1 MSLLKALFTIIF
13 LLFTAS
19 ITYSQTITSFQSI
32 NNLIPNEGH
41 FLEVAKLDICANGKF
56 AVSCSEPDELTTN
69 STIKLWD
76 LTTARLLRNLPGVD
90 YALSPDKNTLYLNQ
104 IAKNQDFNKIDKTI
118 IILDLISLSEIQTT
132 NYKYRINKISS
143 DGRLAL
149 SYDTNANSFIFDLK
163 SNKKLTVLAGKLLFL
178 SDDFSL
184 ALLEVNQETKL
195 YNINKN
201 QYLSSFSREISCLS
215 LSPNG
220 KYALINNSDEIILL
234 NLSTNKSISLDI
246 KNSDVWKVSFSK
258 NSKQIGVLSYNLDL
272 RIYNLFGEQINYIT
286 QLNKPNIS
294 INDSEVSLDLDR
306 LQLAICETEKFY
318 YCDFNKNYYI
328 SNSLAQ
334 SYLPAYTRTNPQG
347 NLLIC
352 EEFYD
357 EETRKLVAWD
367 LKAGKPLYSSVLEK
381 HQENINLANFI
392 LSDSFIAL
400 LTTTGFNIYDLK
412 QDKLIL
418 QATGKFI
425 SFTKNSANVLVLEQG
440 HLVLYSLANSKPIA
454 LFQHSQLIHN
464 ATVNTKFVVGLD
476 VQGNLI
482 IWDIETAKQVF
493 KVDSLTNP
501 IKTFILSNSEKFL
514 VTVHQTEIKIWSVAE
529 NCLNKSIPINSK
541 KLAVFL
547 SANDKTLLL
556 IDKITGK
563 AQVWDIKEGLLVSN
577 LGKVVDTNQLDV
589 HISSDGYLATING
602 VLWDLNNIKPIS
614 NISSGYITFL
624 ATNKV
629 ILASNNGYEIWDIKQ
644 NSLLATIRNYESN
657 WLVYSPEGFFD
668 GSKESIKLLSL
679 KLAKW
684 PYLQVFDKHLEEQF
698 YTPNLLSKVVK

>member
-19 ITYSQTITSFQSI
+19 ITYSQTINTFQSI

-41 FLEVAKLDICANGKF
+41 LLEVAKLDICANGKF

-69 STIKLWD
+69 PTIKLWD
-76 LTTARLLRNLPGVD
+76 LATARLLRNLPGVD

-104 IAKNQDFNKIDKTI
+104 IAKNQDFNQTNKTI
-118 IILDLISLSEIQTT
+118 IILDLISLSEVQTI
-132 NYKYRINKISS
+132 NYKYRINQISS
-143 DGRLAL
+143 NARLAL
-149 SYDTNANSFIFDLK
+149 SYDINTSAFIFELK
-163 SNKKLTVLAGKLLFL
+163 SGKKLAQLPGNLLFL
-178 SDDFSL
+178 SDDFSI

-195 YNINKN
+195 YDVAKNK
-201 QYLSSFSREISCLS
+201 YLAILPNASTGLA

-220 KYALINNSDEIILL
+220 KYLLLNNNEQIILL
-234 NLSTNKSISLDI
+234 NLSTKQSIPLDI

-272 RIYNLFGEQINYIT
+272 KIYNLFGEKINYIT

-294 INDSEVSLDLDR
+294 INDAEVSLDLDS
-306 LQLAICETEKFY
+306 LQFAICETEKFY
-318 YCDFNKNYYI
+318 YYDFNKNYYV

-334 SYLPAYTRTNPQG
+334 SYLPAYSRTNSQG
-347 NLLIC
+347 SLLIC

-367 LKAGKPLYSSVLEK
+367 LKVGKPLYSSVLEE
-381 HQENINLANFI
+381 HQENINLANLA

-400 LTTTGFNIYDLK
+400 PTTTGFNIYDLR

-418 QATGKFI
+418 QVTGKSI
-425 SFTKNSANVLVLEQG
+425 SFTKNSASVLVLEQG
-440 HLVLYSLANSKPIA
+440 YLVLYSLTTSKPIA

-464 ATVNTKFVVGLD
+464 AIVNTQFVVGLD
-476 VQGNLI
+476 VQGNVI

-493 KVDSLTNP
+493 KVDSLSSP
-501 IKTFILSNSEKFL
+501 IRQFILSNSEKFL
-514 VTVHQTEIKIWSVAE
+514 LTIHQREIKIWSIEE
-529 NCLNKSIPINSK
+529 NRLDKSLPTDSK
-541 KLAVFL
+541 KLAAFL

-556 IDKITGK
+556 IDKTSGK
-563 AQVWDIKEGLLVSN
+563 AEVWDVEQALRVSS
-577 LGKVVDTNQLDV
+577 LGKVVDTSQLDI
-589 HISSDGYLATING
+589 HISPNGHLATING
-602 VLWDLNNIKPIS
+602 VLWDLNTSKSLSKIT
-614 NISSGYITFL
+614 SGYATLL

-629 ILASNNGYEIWDIKQ
+629 ILASNNGYEIWDMGK

-668 GSKESIKLLSL
+668 GSKESIKLLSW

-684 PYLQVFDKHLEEQF
+684 PYLQVFDKDLEKRF
-698 YTPNLLSKVVK
+698 YTPNLLSKIIR